1 MGGGLTMLRCVFE
14 VMPDDAETAHAEL
27 FETIQQST
35 KGLPAVEWLNY
46 DSEPIAFGLEALLA
60 ACKIDGE
67 SGSEGDICD
76 EILEGIRQLES
87 VQSSR
92 LRGTGVYHEAGM
104 GPQPRQ
110 LQEWCSWDVNHHDW
124 ENFEPVFRY
133 QLDDGRSITV
143 EQEAPSLATVQKDDE
158 DEESAPTWTGALV
171 WTAAIAMGKYL
182 ECAVARGD
190 ISQGCTMVELGAGT
204 GLVGI
209 VGAAMGAK
217 VTLTDLTHVLPR
229 LEKNVHARSPM
240 AEKNVTV
247 APLHWGETNVAPFL
261 PCDYIL
267 ACEVIYSEEAV
278 PMLVKALRELCQ
290 PESVVLLGY
299 DLRGRVGIMEFFEAT
314 VLEWVV
320 EEVAAEELHPS
331 YRSPDVVLLRMRLR
345 PFTEAAG
352 GGMYDA
358 FQSEHRIN
366 KSMGL
371 VVKHDGKQAS
381 KLVCQTVPIQ
391 TLSDHHL

>member
-124 ENFEPVFRY
+124 ENFEP
-133 QLDDGRSITV
+133 
-143 EQEAPSLATVQKDDE
+143 
-158 DEESAPTWTGALV
+158 
-171 WTAAIAMGKYL
+171 
-182 ECAVARGD
+182 
-190 ISQGCTMVELGAGT
+190 
-204 GLVGI
+204 
-209 VGAAMGAK
+209 
-217 VTLTDLTHVLPR
+217 
-229 LEKNVHARSPM
+229 
-240 AEKNVTV
+240 
-247 APLHWGETNVAPFL
+247 
-261 PCDYIL
+261 
-267 ACEVIYSEEAV
+267 
-278 PMLVKALRELCQ
+278 
-290 PESVVLLGY
+290 
-299 DLRGRVGIMEFFEAT
+299 
-314 VLEWVV
+314 
-320 EEVAAEELHPS
+320 
-331 YRSPDVVLLRMRLR
+331 
-345 PFTEAAG
+345 
-352 GGMYDA
+352 
-358 FQSEHRIN
+358 
-366 KSMGL
+366 
-371 VVKHDGKQAS
+371 
-381 KLVCQTVPIQ
+381 
-391 TLSDHHL
+391 